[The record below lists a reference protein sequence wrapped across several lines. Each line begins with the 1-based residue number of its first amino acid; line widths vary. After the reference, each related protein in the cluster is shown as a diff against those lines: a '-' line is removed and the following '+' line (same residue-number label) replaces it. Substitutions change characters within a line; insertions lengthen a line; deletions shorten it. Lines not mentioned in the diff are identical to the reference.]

1 VPNQEIVHLAGSS
14 LRKIANDHTDC
25 SQTAAL
31 GINPGKPA

>member
-14 LRKIANDHTDC
+14 LRKIANDQTDC